1 MTGVVV
7 SAALVAELGRP
18 EVRDYVTRE
27 LQVGLWHRTVARLIH
42 GTGAGGEP
50 VGLLRAGG
58 CGVEGAAGASPVP
71 GGGVVGVG

>member
-7 SAALVAELGRP
+7 SAALIVELERP
-18 EVRDYVTRE
+18 AVRGYVTRE
-27 LQVGLWHRTVARLIH
+27 LQVRLWDRQVASLIH

-71 GGGVVGVG
+71 RGGVVGAG